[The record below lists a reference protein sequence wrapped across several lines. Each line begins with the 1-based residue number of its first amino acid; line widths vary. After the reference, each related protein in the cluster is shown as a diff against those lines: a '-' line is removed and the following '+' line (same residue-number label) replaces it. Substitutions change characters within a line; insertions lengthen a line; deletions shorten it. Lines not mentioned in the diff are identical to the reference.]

1 MLYKVNRDVEIT
13 EENGYQVIHRYSDDS
28 YFSLENDTLFI
39 LLSYNGLNNLQ
50 DIAKSFA
57 KYKGISNNKALE
69 YVEKIQKYL
78 VSEGIIVVD
87 EN

>member
-39 LLSYNGLNNLQ
+39 LLSYNGLNKLQ
-50 DIAKSFA
+50 
-57 KYKGISNNKALE
+57 KALQNIKE
-69 YVEKIQKYL
+69 FLITKL
-78 VSEGIIVVD
+78 
-87 EN
+87 